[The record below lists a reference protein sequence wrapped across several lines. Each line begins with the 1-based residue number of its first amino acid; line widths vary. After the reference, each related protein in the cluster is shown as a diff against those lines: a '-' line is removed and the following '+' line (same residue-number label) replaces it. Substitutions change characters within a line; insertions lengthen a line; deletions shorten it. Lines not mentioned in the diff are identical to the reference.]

1 MTSPTSQEAY
11 RDKSKGA
18 GTKPT
23 MVGVD
28 ASGEFIWAR
37 KPTPAQDEAWIAS
50 MHEWRDRALS
60 HAKHSSKLSVRYFR
74 MAAETTNPDRAA
86 HYAAEGRRLRRK
98 AREYLREARNR
109 NV

>member
-1 MTSPTSQEAY
+1 MTSPSIPTKHEQ
-11 RDKSKGA
+11 

-23 MVGVD
+23 IVPNE
-28 ASGEFIWAR
+28 AGEWIWVR
-37 KPTPAQDEAWIAS
+37 RPTPAQDAAWIAS
-50 MHEWRDRALS
+50 MHEFRDAALS
-60 HAKHSSKLSVRYFR
+60 FAKSLSKESVRYYR
-74 MAAETTNPDRAA
+74 AAAETTNPDRAA